1 MVVVA
6 AEDEL
11 ADEASPLTLALV
23 DEAVLAL
30 ALALALIDEAALALV
45 DALDDE
51 LALLALVCDELE
63 QLHPATTSTAA
74 RADIAKRTMIR

>member
-11 ADEASPLTLALV
+11 ADEAASLALALV
-23 DEAVLAL
+23 DEAAL

-74 RADIAKRTMIR
+74 RADTAKRTMIR